1 MSGQIWKSKSSS
13 MVLNRSKAVLD
24 RLMQFN
30 DVADVYINII
40 HMQMPSCRAKDVLRR
55 VFEATQD
62 IQDCLLP
69 TVQLCL
75 TKGSSLG
82 ATLVLAECPGVLGCA
97 ACSEKV
103 WSDLPCQACGR
114 LVGSSSELSKLVPG
128 CNGTR
133 FGKSRCLMVLGSSSS
148 TS

>member
-1 MSGQIWKSKSSS
+1 

-30 DVADVYINII
+30 DVADVYMYII
-40 HMQMPSCRAKDVLRR
+40 QMQMPPCRAEDVLRR

-62 IQDCLLP
+62 IQDCLLGP

-82 ATLVLAECPGVLGCA
+82 ATLVLAECLGVLGCA

-114 LVGSSSELSKLVPG
+114 LVGSSSELSESLDAMEQ
-128 CNGTR
+128 N
-133 FGKSRCLMVLGSSSS
+133 LGSQGA
-148 TS
+148 